1 MPIFTKMRM
10 TISIKKYSPGSSG
23 LLYQGFCAS
32 ILKLD
37 KPVLVLVHISM
48 SGKPSHLF
56 MVCFFLIEVPN
67 AFLSTTYLWYVC
79 SCCVSVDRV
88 FVSSLRSTK

>member
-1 MPIFTKMRM
+1 MR
-10 TISIKKYSPGSSG
+10 IALESAFCR
-23 LLYQGFCAS
+23 LYDGYCRLVAIVGFCAS

-37 KPVLVLVHISM
+37 MPVLVSVHISM

-56 MVCFFLIEVPN
+56 MVCFFDRGAPN

-79 SCCVSVDRV
+79 SRCVSVDRV
-88 FVSSLRSTK
+88 FVSSPRSTK